1 MRRQYVLYNVTTE
14 QELLPSSPCIKP
26 LKDVISPNDRVDMS
40 VIFSSDNL
48 YSKKCPFCRARRSK
62 ESRSWVKFTWYV
74 ILVSL
79 LYIITLYLTFSHSK
93 SCGFWIHFRDSFDDE
108 PDPLTWTALCEIRES
123 SFREFIREGELFMDM
138 KGFLNPKL
146 NKSQL
151 KKLIIQTWPVDTE
164 DPQNQQCPNIRDFLR
179 VTQCQA
185 QWSSARKFSTVLKT
199 HKALREAM
207 SGVRKHL
214 DIIDRGTG
222 LLFDDFS
229 RMIGGRFGRKIP
241 PEYENL
247 VRSIWTYYRD
257 RKTGVVSSDDLLR
270 ILKVFSECLLDSH
283 LLYHPYC
290 LAAVRIRCFLWIIFT
305 VLDLEAKT
313 LFPIS
318 KSLAQMY
325 PTNAEFM
332 ELPLFAKIVS
342 PLFVPNI
349 LIARFTFDLAD
360 DIKALVSPNEPQ
372 YEFAAVCR
380 ILQESRTLWLH
391 FLSEGNLDDYD
402 LDLKPE
408 CFFNHSIFTSQR
420 VLDNWLEKYRCTLE
434 GILARSGRDKRASSI
449 W

>member
-164 DPQNQQCPNIRDFLR
+164 DPQNQQCRNIRDFQR

-185 QWSSARKFSTVLKT
+185 QWPSARKFSTVLKT

-247 VRSIWTYYRD
+247 VRPIWTYYRD

-313 LFPIS
+313 LLPIS

-325 PTNAEFM
+325 PTNAESM

-434 GILARSGRDKRASSI
+434 GILARSGRDERASSI